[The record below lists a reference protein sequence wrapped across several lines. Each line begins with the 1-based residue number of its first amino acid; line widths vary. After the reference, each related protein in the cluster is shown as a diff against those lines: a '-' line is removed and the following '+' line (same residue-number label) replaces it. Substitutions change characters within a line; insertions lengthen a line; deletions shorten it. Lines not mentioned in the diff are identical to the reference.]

1 MAAPGLPRPL
11 YPGAN
16 HNLLSNRESGN
27 PHPQYHHKAGPL
39 ISTVGPTIL
48 PGPVTLNELVTINVD
63 DTIPLHESVKLSN
76 SSIVVYVGTGAPG
89 QAIVLNEMSIQP
101 TVDPITFRGQW
112 VCGDGVNYIWKKM
125 ATDEMMARVLNLETT
140 TITMAAGTYN
150 NYNYTAA
157 AGALFWLYRWNLT
170 GNATITGFTAP
181 SIVGNRTPF
190 FDIVNVSN
198 TFTLTLVK
206 TSGLSSTNNQIITGD
221 PNASIPIGPNDSCR
235 MWYDGITLK
244 WRVLK

>member
-1 MAAPGLPRPL
+1 MTRVLKPGDD
-11 YPGAN
+11 
-16 HNLLSNRESGN
+16 HNLLRHRHDGD
-27 PHPQYHHKAGPL
+27 PHSQYYHKNAPFSVTTGPTTLAGPVNL
-39 ISTVGPTIL
+39 E
-48 PGPVTLNELVTINVD
+48 ELVTITVD
-63 DTIPLHESVKLSN
+63 DTTPLHEAVKLSN

-140 TITMAAGTYN
+140 TITMAGGTYH

-198 TFTLTLVK
+198 SFTLTLVK
-206 TSGLSSTNNQIITGD
+206 TSGSSDPNNQIITGD